1 MQGGEPGAREGPA
14 MAQPGSLISETER
27 REARETFFSEARR
40 DGDQVTV
47 AAYRNPEELV
57 FDFAQGWVEGTN
69 VHGEQVRLP
78 LSGITRF
85 DLDFTTQEGDEKA
98 AHYFYLL
105 LQAGPDTLVYM
116 QRALDEEENPI
127 PEPSPREKA
136 QINLGAL
143 ATLSRIEGRSTFPL
157 SPPEQA
163 FQWSQAKAFQSL
175 GKGGGQGAWV
185 LPLAAA
191 VAAGIILLI
200 WRWTR

>member
-1 MQGGEPGAREGPA
+1 MP
-14 MAQPGSLISETER
+14 QPGSLISDTER
-27 REARETFFSEARR
+27 REGREAFFSEARR
-40 DGDQVTV
+40 DADVVTV
-47 AAYRNPEELV
+47 ASYRNPEELV

-69 VHGEQVRLP
+69 LHGEQVRVP

-85 DLDFTTQEGDEKA
+85 DMDYTTQEGDEKA

-105 LQAGPDTLVYM
+105 LQAGPDTLIYT
-116 QRALDEEENPI
+116 QRALDEEDNPI

-136 QINLGAL
+136 QTNLGAL
-143 ATLSRIEGRSTFPL
+143 ARLSRIEGRSTFPL
-157 SPPEQA
+157 SEPEQA

-185 LPLAAA
+185 LPMAA
-191 VAAGIILLI
+191 VVVAGIILLI